1 VAHKRRRRSRSEA
14 DQLKPQPNPV
24 LAGVARRMAEV
35 IRLIQAGR
43 WDAPT
48 SAEEPEHGPD
58 PEDDGGLAASG
69 VRKVPPDISG
79 SGSAALVEPEDD
91 PVN

>member
-1 VAHKRRRRSRSEA
+1 VANKRRRRSRSEA
-14 DQLKPQPNPV
+14 DPLTPQPNKV
-24 LAGVARRMAEV
+24 LAGVARRMEEL

-48 SAEEPEHGPD
+48 SAEDPEQGPD

-69 VRKVPPDISG
+69 LRKVPPDSSG
-79 SGSAALVEPEDD
+79 SGSAALVEPED
-91 PVN
+91 